1 MPTAKLQMA
10 LLIDGDNAQPSLT
23 QSLLEALENYGRCV
37 IRRVYGDWTAD
48 NMNLSGWP
56 KIGET
61 HAIQLVQQS
70 RYTAG
75 KNANDIAITI
85 AAMEIMQSG
94 KVNAFCIVSSDSD
107 FTPLVMR
114 LKDEG
119 VTVIVVGK
127 ATTPASLVNASSV
140 FISTDKLNGNG
151 AEKPA
156 ETVVPPNPTKS
167 ATNASSVKPANPANA
182 AKVASSASIPSA
194 SSTAKVSST
203 APAAV
208 KPAKT
213 PNARPLLK
221 RAYEMAN
228 KPDEWMGLG
237 MLGHNLHQLDPQ
249 FKPQTYGHKGL
260 SQLVAQYEDVFEVRT
275 EQGKGNTA
283 QTSVR
288 LKKKKG

>member
-1 MPTAKLQMA
+1 MPTTNLRIA

-23 QSLLEALENYGRCV
+23 QLILEALERYGQCV
-37 IRRVYGDWTAD
+37 IRRVYGDWTAA
-48 NMNLSGWP
+48 NMSGWH

-127 ATTPASLVNASSV
+127 PTTPPSLVNASSV
-140 FISTDKLNGNG
+140 FISTDTLNGSA
-151 AEKPA
+151 AEQSAKAVVSPKPPKSVNRTSA
-156 ETVVPPNPTKS
+156 VKTAKS
-167 ATNASSVKPANPANA
+167 AKT
-182 AKVASSASIPSA
+182 
-194 SSTAKVSST
+194 T
-203 APAAV
+203 PAAA

-221 RAYEMAN
+221 KAYEMAN
-228 KPDEWMGLG
+228 KPDEWMFLAELG
-237 MLGHNLHQLDPQ
+237 QNLRQIDLQ
-249 FKPQTYGHKGL
+249 FKPQTYGQSTL
-260 SQLVAQYEDVFEVRT
+260 SQLVAQYQDIFEVRI
-275 EQGKGNTA
+275 EKGAENTS
-283 QTSVR
+283 QTYVR
-288 LKKKKG
+288 LKKKG